1 MDSVTEKANNLLI
14 VDDTPANLRL
24 LSTMLGGKGYK
35 VRSVMNGQMAIKA
48 AQAKPPDLV
57 LLDINMP
64 QMNGYEV
71 CTHLKEDER
80 TRDIPVI
87 FLSALDDVLDKIKA
101 FTVGGVDY
109 ITKPFHLEEVLIR
122 VQNHIALKEAKNE
135 IARKSE
141 VLEAFSNNLKALHRL
156 DTTEYQDFTAQFADY
171 LATGCKILG
180 FPTGV
185 ISKIEGDI
193 YTIKAARSP
202 WDFLQQDRE
211 FALKD
216 TFCIATVKSKST
228 SAYDNI
234 SQIPELVDHPYYTNY
249 TLQSYLGT
257 PIWVNGKI
265 YGTLNF
271 SSQEI
276 RVQKFEVQEKE
287 IIELMAQSLGKAIAA
302 DQIENQR
309 REAVKALQIEQQKS
323 ETLLLNILPQ
333 KIAKRLKQAPESIAE
348 QFDEATI
355 LFADIVGFTQ
365 LSTLVKPLEL
375 VSFLNQIFSA
385 FDKLALELGVEKI
398 KTVGDAYMLAGGLPV
413 VRENHV
419 EAIADAAL
427 AMLEKIKNFHLSL
440 TEFEGKRD
448 RQFEIRI
455 GIHLGS
461 VVAGV
466 LGTSKFSYDLWGDT
480 VNVASRMESTGEPG
494 KIQVTEIVYEKLKD
508 LYLLEKRGLV
518 EIKGKGEMV
527 TYWLLGKNVDN
538 KQ

>member
-1 MDSVTEKANNLLI
+1 MHEATAKPSNLLI

-24 LSTMLGGKGYK
+24 LSTMLSGKGYK
-35 VRSVMNGQMAIKA
+35 VRSVMNGTMALKA

-71 CTHLKEDER
+71 CQKLKEDEKM
-80 TRDIPVI
+80 RDIPVI
-87 FLSALDDVLDKIKA
+87 FLSALDDVLDKVKA
-101 FTVGGVDY
+101 FEVGGVDY

-122 VQNHIALKEAKNE
+122 VQNHIALKKAKQE

-156 DTTEYQDFTAQFADY
+156 DTTDYQDFTTRFSDY
-171 LATGCKILG
+171 LATGCQILG
-180 FPTGV
+180 FPTGI
-185 ISKIEGDI
+185 ISRIEGNI
-193 YTIKAARSP
+193 YRIQALRSP
-202 WDFLQQDRE
+202 WDFLEQDGE
-211 FALKD
+211 FALQD
-216 TFCIATVKSKST
+216 TYCAETLKNRET
-228 SAYDNI
+228 LAYYNVAEI
-234 SQIPELVDHPYYTNY
+234 SELAEHPCYKTAN
-249 TLQSYLGT
+249 LQSYLGT
-257 PIWVNGKI
+257 PIWVNGEI

-302 DQIENQR
+302 DQIEAQR
-309 REAVKALQIEQQKS
+309 QTAVKALRIEQQKS
-323 ETLLLNILPQ
+323 ENLLLNILPQ

-385 FDKLALELGVEKI
+385 FDNLALKLGVEKI
-398 KTVGDAYMLAGGLPV
+398 KTVGDAYMLAGGIPAQ
-413 VRENHV
+413 REDHV

-427 AMLEKIKNFHLSL
+427 TMQNTIKGFQLSL
-440 TEFEGKRD
+440 TELEEKYD
-448 RQFEIRI
+448 RQFQIRI
-455 GIHLGS
+455 GIHTGS

-494 KIQVTEIVYEKLKD
+494 KIQVTEIVYEKLGD
-508 LYLLEKRGLV
+508 RYLLEKRGPV
-518 EIKGKGEMV
+518 EIKGKGKMV
-527 TYWLLGKNVDN
+527 TYWLLGKR
-538 KQ
+538 K

>member
-1 MDSVTEKANNLLI
+1 MKQTTNKKINLLI

-24 LSTMLGGKGYK
+24 LSTMLNGKGYK
-35 VRSVMNGQMAIKA
+35 VRSVMNGNMAIKA

-71 CTHLKEDER
+71 CKNLKNDER

-101 FTVGGVDY
+101 FQVGGVDY

-122 VQNHIALKEAKNE
+122 VQNHIALKEAKQE

-156 DTTEYQDFTAQFADY
+156 DTTEYQDFTTQFADY

-185 ISKIEGDI
+185 ISRIEGNI
-193 YTIKAARSP
+193 YTIQAVQSP
-202 WDFLQQDRE
+202 WNFLEQGGE
-211 FALKD
+211 FALQD
-216 TFCIATVKSKST
+216 TYCLATIKT
-228 SAYDNI
+228 RGTIAYDNVME
-234 SQIPELVDHPYYTNY
+234 IPELAKHPCYQVSN
-249 TLQSYLGT
+249 LRSYLGT
-257 PIWVNGKI
+257 PIWVNGEI

-271 SSQEI
+271 AAREI
-276 RVQKFEVQEKE
+276 RVQKFEAQEKE
-287 IIELMAQSLGKAIAA
+287 IIELIAQSLGKAIAA
-302 DQIENQR
+302 DQIEAQR
-309 REAVKALQIEQQKS
+309 QTAVKALRVEQQKS
-323 ETLLLNILPQ
+323 ENLLLNILPQ

-385 FDKLALELGVEKI
+385 FDKLALKWGVEKI
-398 KTVGDAYMLAGGLPV
+398 KTVGDAYMLAGGIPV
-413 VRENHV
+413 QREDHI
-419 EAIADAAL
+419 EAIANAAL
-427 AMLEKIKNFHLSL
+427 EMQATIQNFQLCLTELEKKS
-440 TEFEGKRD
+440 D
-448 RQFEIRI
+448 RQFQIRI
-455 GIHLGS
+455 GIHVGS

-494 KIQVTEIVYEKLKD
+494 KIQVTEIVYNQLKD
-508 LYLLEKRGLV
+508 CYLLEKRGTV

-527 TYWLLGKNVDN
+527 TYWLLGKKV
-538 KQ
+538 

>member
-1 MDSVTEKANNLLI
+1 MTETSNQQSNLLL

-24 LSTMLGGKGYK
+24 LSTMLNGKGYK
-35 VRSVMNGQMAIKA
+35 VRSVMNGPMAIKA

-71 CTHLKEDER
+71 CQHLKEHEK

-87 FLSALDDVLDKIKA
+87 FLSALDDVLDKVKA
-101 FTVGGVDY
+101 FQVGGVDY

-122 VQNHIALKEAKNE
+122 VQNHIALKDAKNE

-156 DTTEYQDFTAQFADY
+156 DTTDYQDFTTRFDDY

-180 FPTGV
+180 FPTGI
-185 ISKIEGDI
+185 ISRIEDNVYQI
-193 YTIKAARSP
+193 QALRSP
-202 WDFLQQDRE
+202 WDFFERDRE
-211 FALKD
+211 FALSE
-216 TFCIATVKSKST
+216 TYCLETVKSRAT
-228 SAYDNI
+228 IAYDNVDL
-234 SQIPELVDHPYYTNY
+234 IPELTEHPCYRVFQ
-249 TLQSYLGT
+249 LKSYLGT
-257 PIWVNGKI
+257 PIWVNGEI

-271 SSQEI
+271 SSQDI

-302 DQIENQR
+302 DQIESQR
-309 REAVKALQIEQQKS
+309 QMAVKALKVEKQKS
-323 ETLLLNILPQ
+323 ENLLLNILPQ
-333 KIAKRLKQAPESIAE
+333 KIAKRLKNAPESIAE

-375 VSFLNQIFSA
+375 VRFLNEIFSA
-385 FDKLALELGVEKI
+385 FDGLALELGVEKI

-413 VRENHV
+413 LREDHV

-427 AMLEKIKNFHLSL
+427 AMQRTIQKFQLCL
-440 TEFEGKRD
+440 TELEGKHD
-448 RQFEIRI
+448 RQFQIRI
-455 GIHLGS
+455 GIHTGS

-494 KIQVTEIVYEKLKD
+494 KIQVTEIIYEKLKD
-508 LYLLEKRGLV
+508 RYLFEKRGLV
-518 EIKGKGEMV
+518 EIKGKGKMI
-527 TYWLLGKNVDN
+527 TYWLLGKSNE
-538 KQ
+538 

>member
-1 MDSVTEKANNLLI
+1 MDETTSKQSNLLI

-24 LSTMLGGKGYK
+24 LSTMLSGKGYK
-35 VRSVMNGQMAIKA
+35 VRSVMNGSMAIKA

-71 CTHLKEDER
+71 CQNLKGDER

-87 FLSALDDVLDKIKA
+87 FLSALDDVLDKVKA
-101 FTVGGVDY
+101 FQVGGVDY

-122 VQNHIALKEAKNE
+122 VQNHIALKEAKQE
-135 IARKSE
+135 IAHKSE
-141 VLEAFSNNLKALHRL
+141 VLEAFSHNLKALHRL
-156 DTTEYQDFTAQFADY
+156 DTTDYQDFTTRFADY
-171 LATGCKILG
+171 LTTGCKILE

-185 ISKIEGDI
+185 ISRIEGNSYKI
-193 YTIKAARSP
+193 QAVRSP
-202 WDFLQQDRE
+202 WEFLQQGEE
-211 FALKD
+211 FLLQD
-216 TFCIATVKSKST
+216 TYCIATIKNRAT
-228 SAYDNI
+228 LAYHNVAE
-234 SQIPELVDHPYYTNY
+234 IPELAEHPCYKICN
-249 TLQSYLGT
+249 LKSYLGT
-257 PIWVNGKI
+257 PIWVNGEI

-276 RVQKFEVQEKE
+276 RLQKFEVQEKE

-302 DQIENQR
+302 DQIEMQR
-309 REAVKALQIEQQKS
+309 QQAVKALRVEQQKS
-323 ETLLLNILPQ
+323 EKLLLNILPH
-333 KIAKRLKQAPESIAE
+333 KIAKLLKQAPESIAE

-355 LFADIVGFTQ
+355 LFADIVGFTKI
-365 LSTLVKPLEL
+365 STLVKPLEL

-385 FDKLALELGVEKI
+385 FDDLALKKGVEKI
-398 KTVGDAYMLAGGLPV
+398 KTVGDAYMLAGGIPV
-413 VRENHV
+413 QRENHV

-427 AMLEKIKNFHLSL
+427 AMQETINNFQLSS
-440 TEFEGKRD
+440 TELEGKYD
-448 RQFEIRI
+448 RQFQIRI
-455 GIHLGS
+455 GIHTGS

-494 KIQVTEIVYEKLKD
+494 KIQVTEVVYEKLKD
-508 LYLLEKRGLV
+508 CYLLEKRGTV

-527 TYWLLGKNVDN
+527 TYWLLGRRV
-538 KQ
+538 